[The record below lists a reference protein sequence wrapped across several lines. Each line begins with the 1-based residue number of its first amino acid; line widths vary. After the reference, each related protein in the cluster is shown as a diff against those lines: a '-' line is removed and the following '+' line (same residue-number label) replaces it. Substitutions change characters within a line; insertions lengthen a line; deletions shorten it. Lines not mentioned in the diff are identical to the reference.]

1 MQGTAVDRLYSEFQ
15 DLISYLDKG
24 SEISLRSI
32 ADENFK
38 KALLLAAASYFEH
51 RITDNLLVFVSEASN
66 KSPRVVEF
74 VKKKAI
80 SRQYHTFFD
89 WDSGNANQFFGLFGE
104 NFKTFMK
111 KEVEQSK
118 ELGEAVKAFLEIG
131 RERNRLVHQDFGTF
145 VLEKTAEEIYNL
157 YRAALHFVETMPGKL
172 SQS

>member
-51 RITDNLLVFVSEASN
+51 RITDNLLAFVSEASS

-111 KEVEQSK
+111 KEVERSK